1 MKQSKKTILLLCFC
15 MMLAASAF
23 GQQVKQK
30 ENPQKPVAS
39 KSQTPDSRSTVE
51 YVTRGSIPGLPFSA
65 AVRVG
70 QMLYLSGQLGSDS
83 SDKVVSGGI
92 EAETRQAM
100 ENIRA
105 VLEKNGSSM
114 DHVVKCT
121 VMLADL
127 KADYDSMNKVYRT
140 FFSEGRFPAR
150 STFGATALA
159 RNARVEIE
167 CWGTLK

>member
-1 MKQSKKTILLLCFC
+1 MKQSKKIILVLLLC
-15 MMLAASAF
+15 MLFATNAF
-23 GQQVKQK
+23 AQQVKQK
-30 ENPQKPVAS
+30 GNPGKPVAA
-39 KSQTPDSRSTVE
+39 KSHAPDSCGAVE
-51 YVTRGSIPGLPFSA
+51 YLPAGSIAGLPFSA

-83 SDKVVSGGI
+83 ADKVVPGGI

-127 KADYDSMNKVYRT
+127 KADYDAMNKVYRT

-159 RNARVEIE
+159 RNGRVEIE